1 MPLQGK
7 NRIKEGRKIRR
18 RRTLRYVLLVFVG
31 ANMRN
36 ARSILLWNRKTEN
49 SIKKG
54 VSPQHGSET
63 PFPVFGLLCAG
74 GYFSL

>member
-18 RRTLRYVLLVFVG
+18 RRTLRYVLQAFVG

-36 ARSILLWNRKTEN
+36 ARGILLWNRKTEN

-54 VSPQHGSET
+54 SFTAAWVEL
-63 PFPVFGLLCAG
+63 PFLFMELAIISLC
-74 GYFSL
+74 S